1 MSKEKKKRK
10 WNIVT
15 LKHQGNIANKARCF
29 LKYLYI
35 SDFLSLAI
43 FFSQQQ
49 FLFKDFFFFF
59 HLHSLSDVSPS

>member
-49 FLFKDFFFFF
+49 FLFKDFFFF
-59 HLHSLSDVSPS
+59 HLHSLSDISPS